1 MAQLTPKTTA
11 ERLGISTRWLR
22 ELSKRGVISKEIWGK
37 KAVHPWPT
45 VRDEYNEHLRQQ
57 GALEA
62 ALGDLQAERAQ
73 LVRVQRETAELDLA
87 VKRKTL
93 ITVHDATAESD
104 RLSQHI
110 RARLLN
116 MPGRLGPHLVAVPGL
131 AEVVGRLDDG
141 VREALTE
148 LVESADEY
156 QHQKPDRP
164 RVRKKKTRKSPK
176 RARRASPQKR

>member
-1 MAQLTPKTTA
+1 MSGQNLRPKTVA
-11 ERLGISTRWLR
+11 ERLGISTRWLA
-22 ELSKRGVISKEIWGK
+22 ELSKRGVLP
-37 KAVHPWPT
+37 KAGQDKTARHPWPE
-45 VRDEYNEHLRQQ
+45 VRHAYDEHLRQQ

-62 ALGDLQAERAQ
+62 TVADLQAERAA
-73 LVRVQRETAELDLA
+73 LVRVQRETAELELA
-87 VKRKTL
+87 LKRKTL
-93 ITVHDATAESD
+93 VTVDDATAESD

-148 LVESADEY
+148 LVGSADEY
-156 QHQKPDRP
+156 QRHKPDRP
-164 RVRKKKTRKSPK
+164 RVRKKATRKPPK
-176 RARRASPQKR
+176 RPRRAAS